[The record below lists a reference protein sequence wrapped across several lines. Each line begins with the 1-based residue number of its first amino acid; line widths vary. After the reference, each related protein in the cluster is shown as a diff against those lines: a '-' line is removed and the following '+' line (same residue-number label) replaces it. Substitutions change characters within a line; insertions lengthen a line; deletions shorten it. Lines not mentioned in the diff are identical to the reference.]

1 MKISKIISI
10 VLILV
15 FLVSVIA
22 CGCDSAK
29 KDNNSSDSV
38 GIDNSSNTSSET
50 LSTPDNSSVDFD
62 VPEKYSYYPV
72 ISEKMPVIY
81 IESLNGSLD
90 FATQYRRED
99 KMAGAIDYT
108 DALISVGN
116 CDEEYILEDVEA
128 EVKVRGNYTLNYSKK
143 PFRIKFSKK
152 QNLLGLNDGE
162 KYKNW
167 VLLADWKDLSMS
179 NNTLAFYLGNVI
191 LGSDGYYCTD
201 FRNVEVYING
211 EYWGVYLLA
220 EQQEVKDGRMSV
232 PEVEDGY
239 MGNDIG
245 FMFEYDSYYTEERDM
260 PDGQGDPTFEISY
273 GDSKYT
279 QGGYTIKSDI
289 NDKTQVEFLRS
300 YLENV
305 FNISYA
311 AVINDSYFKF
321 NEDFSDI
328 IPSEFT
334 SVKET
339 VGNVIDLQSLVD
351 TFIINEIAC
360 DSDIAWSSF
369 YLSVDMSKDGKKKLI
384 FEAPWD
390 FDSAFGMK
398 KNFTAT
404 DGVFAAEKLNPWL
417 GIFAKEEWFLEMVKE
432 KWNELYDAHVFD
444 MALKLVK
451 DQKEVFEPHYARNY
465 AKWSERVIKG
475 NGEVTPE
482 LNKYKTQAQASD
494 YLYNWLDKRI
504 KYLNSVWGN

>member
-1 MKISKIISI
+1 MRISKVLSA
-10 VLILV
+10 VLIFVTLITI
-15 FLVSVIA
+15 FA
-22 CGCDSAK
+22 CGNGSEISNA
-29 KDNNSSDSV
+29 SSGKSDV
-38 GIDNSSNTSSET
+38 DLSNTSSET
-50 LSTPDNSSVDFD
+50 LSMPDNGNVDFI

-90 FATQYRRED
+90 FATRYLRED
-99 KMAGAIDYT
+99 KLAAAIDYT

-116 CDEEYILEDVEA
+116 CDEEYILNDVEA
-128 EVKVRGNYTLNYSKK
+128 EVKVRGNYTLNYPKK
-143 PFRIKFSKK
+143 PFRIKLSKK
-152 QNLLGLNDGE
+152 ENLLGLHGGE

-220 EQQEVKDGRMSV
+220 EQQEVKDGRMSAS
-232 PEVEDGY
+232 EVEDGY
-239 MGNDIG
+239 LGNDIG
-245 FMFEYDSYYTEERDM
+245 YMFEYDSYYTEERDM

-273 GDSKYT
+273 GDSPYT
-279 QGGYTIKSDI
+279 QGGYTVKSDI
-289 NDKTQVEFLRS
+289 YDQSQVEFLRN
-300 YLENV
+300 YLEKV
-305 FNISYA
+305 FTISYA
-311 AVINDSYFKF
+311 AVVNDNFYKF
-321 NEDFSDI
+321 SEDFSDI

-334 SVKET
+334 NAKET
-339 VGNVIDLQSLVD
+339 VGSIIDLQSLVD
-351 TFIINEIAC
+351 TFIINEVAC

-369 YLSVDMSKDGKKKLI
+369 YLSVDMSKDGSKKLI

-404 DGVFAAEKLNPWL
+404 DGAFSAEKLNPWL
-417 GIFAKEEWFLEMVKE
+417 GLFAKEEWFIDMVKE
-432 KWNELYDAHVFD
+432 KWNELYNAHVFD
-444 MALKLVK
+444 TALKLVN
-451 DQKEVFEPHYARNY
+451 DQKAVFEQHYARNY
-465 AKWSERVIKG
+465 AKWSERIIKG

-482 LNKYKTQAQASD
+482 LNRYKTQGQAAD